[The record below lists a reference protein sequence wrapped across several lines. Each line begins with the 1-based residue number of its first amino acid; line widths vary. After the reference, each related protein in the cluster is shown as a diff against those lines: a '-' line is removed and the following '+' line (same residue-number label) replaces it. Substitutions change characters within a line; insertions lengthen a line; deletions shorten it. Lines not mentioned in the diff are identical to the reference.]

1 MAWPPG
7 EHIENVIAQAK
18 ELLTDVRI
26 LRHDVSQVRAII
38 DLEGE
43 WKGYRIIVSEVHRA
57 KGGVRYAYYVLDTH
71 HRIIHAFD
79 NSPDTLAIKQKYGAN
94 WKSYRYAEVPHQHDA
109 EGNLTL
115 PPMPMTF
122 ETFVEWLT
130 NNL

>member
-43 WKGYRIIVSEVHRA
+43 CPLC
-57 KGGVRYAYYVLDTH
+57 VLCFG
-71 HRIIHAFD
+71 HASS
-79 NSPDTLAIKQKYGAN
+79 NCTCL
-94 WKSYRYAEVPHQHDA
+94 
-109 EGNLTL
+109 
-115 PPMPMTF
+115 
-122 ETFVEWLT
+122 
-130 NNL
+130 